1 MTFVLFFLIIFF
13 AFTIAG
19 HLVYGPSLYS
29 FSDFGQA
36 ILETLRGVFG
46 QFNYDDMNGIQRY
59 ITPIVSSFSSLFKIH
74 FHSHFILLHTQY
86 FVLFMLIM
94 IFVLLNSFV
103 LLLFHIFFLSHKKN
117 HSVCCHHQ

>member
-36 ILETLRGVFG
+36 ILETLQGVFG

-74 FHSHFILLHTQY
+74 FHSSPQY

-103 LLLFHIFFLSHKKN
+103 VVFLSPPLSHFLSFSQTN
-117 HSVCCHHQ
+117 RSVCCHHQ